1 MSAKPNYKR
10 TLTACY
16 LGYITQAITST
27 FAPMLF
33 LTFRSTY
40 GISLEVITLIP
51 SMFFM
56 VQLLTDL
63 AAAKFADRI
72 GYRASVIIGE
82 ISAAIGLVG
91 LGIFPELFPAHPLA
105 GLMIAVTFYA
115 IGSGIMETLV
125 SPIVEACPFDNKE
138 GVMSI
143 LHSFYCWGCAAVILG
158 STLFFSVFGIENWK
172 YLSCL
177 WAIVPLVN
185 LFNFATC
192 PIEYLVEDGKGMTI
206 TQLLKSRV
214 FWVLAVLMICAG
226 ASEHGMAQWASA
238 FTESALNVS
247 KTVGDL
253 AGPCLFAILMGLAR
267 TIHGRFSEKFDLT
280 NFMLGSS
287 VLCIVCYLLASLTSH
302 PVFGLIGCAVCGIS
316 VAIMWPGAFSIAAQ
330 KCPTGGTALFALLAL
345 TGDLGCSLGP
355 AVVGMFSGMANDN
368 LKVGLLAAIVFPI
381 VMIVGLLYMRKN
393 FADGKESLQK
403 EH

>member
-1 MSAKPNYKR
+1 MSAKPNYNR
-10 TLTACY
+10 TLAACY

-33 LTFRSTY
+33 LTFRSSY

-51 SMFFM
+51 SMFFL

-72 GYRASVIIGE
+72 GYRTCVIIGE

-91 LGIFPELFPAHPLA
+91 LGVFPEIFPHPFA
-105 GLMIAVTFYA
+105 GLMVAVTFYA

-158 STLFFSVFGIENWK
+158 STVFFSIFGIENWK

-177 WAIVPLVN
+177 WAIVPLAN
-185 LFNFATC
+185 IINFATC

-206 TQLLKSRV
+206 TQLFKSKV
-214 FWVLAVLMICAG
+214 FWVLALLMVCAG

-253 AGPCLFAILMGLAR
+253 AGPFLFAILMGLAR
-267 TIHGRFSEKFDLT
+267 TFHGKFSEKFDLT
-280 NFMLGSS
+280 NFMVGSS
-287 VLCIVCYLLASLTSH
+287 ILCIACYLLAALTSN
-302 PVFGLIGCAVCGIS
+302 PILGLIGCAVCGTS
-316 VAIMWPGAFSIAAQ
+316 VGIMWPGAFSIAAQ

-345 TGDLGCSLGP
+345 TGDLGCSVGP
-355 AVVGMFSGMANDN
+355 GVVGVFSSLANDN
-368 LKVGLLAAIVFPI
+368 LKAGLLAATIFPA
-381 VMIVGLLYMRKN
+381 VMIVGLLYMKKH
-393 FADGKESLQK
+393 FANIKKG
-403 EH
+403 

>member
-1 MSAKPNYKR
+1 MSTKPNYNR

-16 LGYITQAITST
+16 IGYITQAITST

-33 LTFRSTY
+33 LTFRKNY
-40 GISLEVITLIP
+40 GIPLNVITLIP
-51 SMFFM
+51 SVFFL

-63 AAAKFADRI
+63 VAAKYVDRI
-72 GYRASVIIGE
+72 GYRPSVVAGE
-82 ISAAIGLVG
+82 IFAAIGLIG
-91 LGIFPELFPAHPLA
+91 LGVFPGLFANPFA
-105 GLMIAVTFYA
+105 GLMIAVCFYA
-115 IGSGIMETLV
+115 VGSGIMETLV

-143 LHSFYCWGCAAVILG
+143 LHSFYCWGCMAVILI
-158 STLFFSVFGIENWK
+158 STLFFTVFGIENWK

-177 WAIVPLVN
+177 WAILPLIN
-185 LFNFATC
+185 IFNFATC
-192 PIEYLVEDGKGMTI
+192 PIEHLVEDGKRMTI

-226 ASEHGMAQWASA
+226 ASEHAMAQWASA

-247 KTVGDL
+247 KTIGDL

-267 TIHGRFSEKFDLT
+267 TFHGKYSERFDLT

-287 VLCIVCYLLASLTSH
+287 ALCIVCYLLASLTKA
-302 PVFGLIGCAVCGIS
+302 PMLGLVGCAVCGMS

-330 KCPTGGTALFALLAL
+330 KCPTGGTAMFGLLAL

-355 AVVGMFSGMANDN
+355 AVVGVFSGMADDN
-368 LKVGLLAAIVFPI
+368 LKIGLLAAIIFPI
-381 VMIVGLLYMRKN
+381 VMIAGLVYMRKK
-393 FADGKESLQK
+393 FS
-403 EH
+403 